1 MVQDGVAK
9 EIIDEFARI
18 SPIAWIHILFTGR
31 YSFNKSNGDID
42 VAEMVRMIE
51 THLKQHFRKT
61 A

>member
-1 MVQDGVAK
+1 MAK